1 LLVAK
6 HDYNDRAAKREQ
18 AEKGRAEAI
27 AKREKER
34 EEREA
39 AFKESEKKRR
49 REEYYR

>member
-1 LLVAK
+1 M
-6 HDYNDRAAKREQ
+6 
-18 AEKGRAEAI
+18 I

-34 EEREA
+34 EDREA